1 MYRSIIIMFVV
12 ILFSTT
18 FSLCGQPAS
27 KNPLFVFTENGKVL
41 VKVENKFLREYTIPA
56 TVEKIG
62 RNAFSGCMNLVSIK
76 IPDSVKSIEPFAF
89 FGCTNL
95 EINIPASV
103 THIGECAFN
112 QVKYIS
118 IAPENENYWIDS
130 NGLLISNNGILIY
143 TPPSIK
149 EEFYVMPDYV
159 KKIGFGAFAHN
170 HMLKTIVISDSVN
183 VIAQRAFS
191 TCSKLQTVI
200 ISDSVTEIAKNA
212 FFACRSLK
220 IITVP
225 EKFSKAQVKKW
236 GVPKSCKIIRTLNA
250 I

>member
-27 KNPLFVFTENGKVL
+27 ENPLFIFTENGKVL

-130 NGLLISNNGILIY
+130 NGLLISNNGVLIY
-143 TPPSIK
+143 TPPSMK
-149 EEFYVMPDYV
+149 EFYVMPDGV

-191 TCSKLQTVI
+191 TCSNLQTVI

>member
-1 MYRSIIIMFVV
+1 MEGERISFCLRKNTGGILCAEDRILSAVECIII
-12 ILFSTT
+12 T
-18 FSLCGQPAS
+18 GDQ
-27 KNPLFVFTENGKVL
+27 
-41 VKVENKFLREYTIPA
+41 
-56 TVEKIG
+56 G
-62 RNAFSGCMNLVSIK
+62 RCK
-76 IPDSVKSIEPFAF
+76 
-89 FGCTNL
+89 
-95 EINIPASV
+95 
-103 THIGECAFN
+103 
-112 QVKYIS
+112 
-118 IAPENENYWIDS
+118 
-130 NGLLISNNGILIY
+130 GILIY

-149 EEFYVMPDYV
+149 EYYVMPDTV
-159 KKIGFGAFAHN
+159 KIIGFGAFAHN
-170 HMLKTIVISDSVN
+170 HMLKTVVISDSVN

-191 TCSKLQTVI
+191 TCSNLQTVI